1 MPRRNEADLRERMSS
16 GMKAL
21 LRDLDHRIAQSKR
34 LTLVQLG
41 YRGER
46 LEQMLKK
53 LRGNPRIKE

>member
-1 MPRRNEADLRERMSS
+1 MPRRNEADLRQRVSSRMR
-16 GMKAL
+16 AL

-53 LRGNPRIKE
+53 LRGNPRKKE